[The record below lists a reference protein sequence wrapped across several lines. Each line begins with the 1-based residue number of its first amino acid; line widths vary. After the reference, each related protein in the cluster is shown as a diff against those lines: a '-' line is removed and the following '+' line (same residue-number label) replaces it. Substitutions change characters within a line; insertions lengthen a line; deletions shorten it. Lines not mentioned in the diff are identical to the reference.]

1 MKIHPMFH
9 VFTLLI
15 VSLIFS
21 MPLLTLA
28 QENPIEPAQSEQ
40 VQAIQDA
47 ERDAEAHINKGM
59 WFGIGCI
66 FPGVGLLAPY
76 FYQPPPPT
84 SALLGKSPEYIAY
97 YTDTYKRKTQNLQ
110 FTSALGGQ
118 ATFCVGYCVL
128 GVASGFFTA
137 LASEF

>member
-1 MKIHPMFH
+1 MKIHSMFH
-9 VFTLLI
+9 VLTLVI

-47 ERDAEAHINKGM
+47 ERDAEAHISKGM

-76 FYQPPPPT
+76 FYQPAPPT
-84 SALLGKSPEYIAY
+84 SVLLGKSPEYIAY

-110 FTSALGGQ
+110 FTSALGG
-118 ATFCVGYCVL
+118 CVTSGCLYGFLVVL
-128 GVASGFFTA
+128 SVGQRAF
-137 LASEF
+137 